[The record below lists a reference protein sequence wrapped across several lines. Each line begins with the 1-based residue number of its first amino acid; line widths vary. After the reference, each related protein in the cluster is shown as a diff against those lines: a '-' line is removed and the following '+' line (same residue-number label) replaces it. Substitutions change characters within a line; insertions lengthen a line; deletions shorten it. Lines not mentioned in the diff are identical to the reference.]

1 MKTHRL
7 IVVSAL
13 LSGLALLL
21 GAGGGGCASEYAEPP
36 PAAAGV
42 AGDFAMLR
50 AGEGVTIVAIDGRH
64 VASGAT
70 LAHGDQAVR
79 VIAGPLKVAAYVS
92 NAAGNARF
100 EVPLT
105 VQPNHDY
112 RLERGSDT
120 ALGIRV
126 VDTTTGQVVFGG
138 QRGG

>member
-13 LSGLALLL
+13 LPCLALLL
-21 GAGGGGCASEYAEPP
+21 GGGGGGCASEYAEPP

-50 AGEGVTIVAIDGRH
+50 AGEGVTIVAIDGKH

-70 LAHGDQAVR
+70 LAHGDQSVR
-79 VIAGPLKVAAYVS
+79 VLAGPLKVAAYVS

-100 EVPLT
+100 EVPLS
-105 VQPNHDY
+105 VA
-112 RLERGSDT
+112 RGDADGYVLLLQVSHGPKPGVI
-120 ALGIRV
+120 LGAAK
-126 VDTTTGQVVFGG
+126 GPGL
-138 QRGG
+138 